1 MEWGHMGRNQT
12 QSREATAAAL
22 SGMKVLQKLLHWAAQ
37 IKGGI
42 LATPNYGFEKRQ
54 KELAKKRKKED
65 KLKAKSD
72 RKSGLLAEDGSEIE
86 GEEGDADTAAPGA
99 ADSSAPAA

>member
-1 MEWGHMGRNQT
+1 MP
-12 QSREATAAAL
+12 TAAVSNGKKA
-22 SGMKVLQKLLHWAAQ
+22 GKKLLHWAAQ
-37 IKGGI
+37 IKGAI

-72 RKSGLLAEDGSEIE
+72 RKSGLPEDGSEPE
-86 GEEGDADTAAPGA
+86 DEQASP
-99 ADSSAPAA
+99 SAPLASDAPDTQNPAA

>member
-1 MEWGHMGRNQT
+1 
-12 QSREATAAAL
+12 
-22 SGMKVLQKLLHWAAQ
+22 
-37 IKGGI
+37 

-72 RKSGLLAEDGSEIE
+72 RKSGLLPEDGSDPDA
-86 GEEGDADTAAPGA
+86 EEGDDASQSPTTGD
-99 ADSSAPAA
+99 APAAPSAPI

>member
-1 MEWGHMGRNQT
+1 
-12 QSREATAAAL
+12 
-22 SGMKVLQKLLHWAAQ
+22 
-37 IKGGI
+37 

-72 RKSGLLAEDGSEIE
+72 RKSGLLPEDGGEVDA
-86 GEEGDADTAAPGA
+86 EEGDAN
-99 ADSSAPAA
+99 PAAAVVSESPTPSA

>member
-1 MEWGHMGRNQT
+1 MAV
-12 QSREATAAAL
+12 S
-22 SGMKVLQKLLHWAAQ
+22 SGKKTLKKLLHWAAQ
-37 IKGGI
+37 IKGAI

-72 RKSGLLAEDGSEIE
+72 RKSGLLPEDGSEVE
-86 GEEGDADTAAPGA
+86 GDEGDANTAAPGA
-99 ADSSAPAA
+99 TESSTPAA

>member
-1 MEWGHMGRNQT
+1 MRTGAVSSGKRVLNK
-12 QSREATAAAL
+12 AL
-22 SGMKVLQKLLHWAAQ
+22 NKLLHWAAQ
-37 IKGGI
+37 IKGAI

-72 RKSGLLAEDGSEIE
+72 RKSGLLPEDGSEVD
-86 GEEGDADTAAPGA
+86 GDEGDANTAAPGA
-99 ADSSAPAA
+99 TESSTPAA